1 MATALPSVRSARAP
15 VDHGTRRWVSTQPQR
30 SARAQFQRA
39 EQKLQGRV
47 GLNVPQ
53 PHAETFLRA
62 VRTIAQRHA
71 VQHHPQFSSRGADRR
86 LVVPPTSS
94 AARPGR
100 ASPILRPFWPRT
112 LDMTRPQSA
121 RHPVPPAPSSSLT
134 PSPRALDQSGASR
147 FHELCCRSAVQ
158 HHMDTHEADMYEI
171 RKVKRPRS
179 SHMTLTP
186 LPPELVRSDL
196 HLILPRLR

>member
-53 PHAETFLRA
+53 PHAETFLR
-62 VRTIAQRHA
+62 IAQCHA
-71 VQHHPQFSSRGADRR
+71 VQHHPQYSLRGADRR
-86 LVVPPTSS
+86 VVVPPTTS

-100 ASPILRPFWPRT
+100 ASPILR
-112 LDMTRPQSA
+112 
-121 RHPVPPAPSSSLT
+121 SSLT
-134 PSPRALDQSGASR
+134 SSPRALDQSRGAAI

-171 RKVKRPRS
+171 RKVKKPRS
-179 SHMTLTP
+179 HMMLTP
-186 LPPELVRSDL
+186 SPPELVRCEL

>member
-53 PHAETFLRA
+53 PHAETFLR
-62 VRTIAQRHA
+62 IAQCHA
-71 VQHHPQFSSRGADRR
+71 VQHHPQYSLRGADRR
-86 LVVPPTSS
+86 VVVPPTTS

-100 ASPILRPFWPRT
+100 ASPILR
-112 LDMTRPQSA
+112 
-121 RHPVPPAPSSSLT
+121 SSLT
-134 PSPRALDQSGASR
+134 SSPRALDQSRGAAI

-186 LPPELVRSDL
+186 LPPELVRCEL